1 MTGHLCHAPAVPVR
15 LVPPPASSG
24 TGRRRYHPGTVPGLT
39 QMGHEMSDR
48 GDTITITG
56 NVATPPELKRTPGGV
71 VITTFRVARSLRR
84 YNRETGAWSDA
95 GTNFYTVSAYRTL
108 AEHAH
113 HSLQTGDRVILTGHL
128 RVRDWDNGTRKG
140 TAVEIDADAIGH
152 DLRWGTTTF
161 VKDSRG
167 ATIDTARGLPQ
178 ESEEDAWAAPGVD
191 SASSGTEGEDEPPA
205 LVGAVSA
212 SSSERDGDETP
223 F

>member
-1 MTGHLCHAPAVPVR
+1 
-15 LVPPPASSG
+15 
-24 TGRRRYHPGTVPGLT
+24 
-39 QMGHEMSDR
+39 MSDR

-84 YNRETGAWSDA
+84 YNRETGAWADA

-113 HSLQTGDRVILTGHL
+113 HSLRKGDRVILTGHL
-128 RVRDWDNGTRKG
+128 RVREWDNGTRKG

-161 VKDSRG
+161 LKDSQD
-167 ATIDTARGLPQ
+167 ATMDAARVLPQ
-178 ESEEDAWAAPGVD
+178 GAEEDAWAAPGVE
-191 SASSGTEGEDEPPA
+191 SAPAGSDGPDAPPV

-212 SSSERDGDETP
+212 ASSAVDGDETP